1 MLQPKLDSTAN
12 YITGFENTYL
22 FLDQDSSVFTAPKNE
37 TLTIVDI
44 FTKDKEVQR
53 ELRAQEGATLH
64 YIKISKSKKSVSVK
78 YINDIKEDATLNMSL
93 FEFESSD
100 NIVETK
106 LKSKSANFTINA
118 LLDLKDD
125 SKVLYDVQ
133 TTHQNKSFS
142 DIVFK
147 NLLNDKS
154 SVKLNMFSVVE
165 DTAAF
170 SKAFQ
175 NSKTILLSDDSS
187 IAVTPHLEISIDEL
201 EASHGATYG
210 DLEKEALYYLQSR
223 GIKESDAKII
233 LLDAIRNEVF
243 MSLENE
249 KLVEYIKGI
258 L

>member
-12 YITGFENTYL
+12 YITGFKNTYL
-22 FLDQDSSVFTAPKNE
+22 FLDQDSSVFVAPKNE

-44 FTKDKEVQR
+44 FTKDIEVQR

-64 YIKISKSKKSVSVK
+64 YIKIAKSKKSASVK
-78 YINDIKEDATLNMSL
+78 YINDIGANATLNMSL
-93 FEFESSD
+93 FEFESSQ

-106 LKSKSANFTINA
+106 LKNESANFTINA
-118 LLDLKDD
+118 LIDLKNDA
-125 SKVLYDVQ
+125 KVSYDVQ
-133 TTHQNKSFS
+133 TTHQTKSFS

-147 NLLNDKS
+147 NLLNDTS
-154 SVKLNMFSVVE
+154 SVKLNMFSIVE
-165 DTAAF
+165 ETAAF

-210 DLEKEALYYLQSR
+210 DLDREALYYLKSR
-223 GIKESDAKII
+223 GIEESAAKIM

-243 MSLENE
+243 MSLEDE
-249 KLVEYIKGI
+249 KLVEYLKG
-258 L
+258 LL

>member
-12 YITGFENTYL
+12 YITGFKNTYL
-22 FLDQDSSVFTAPKNE
+22 FLDQDSSVFVASKNE

-44 FTKDKEVQR
+44 FTKDIEVQR
-53 ELRAQEGATLH
+53 ELRVEEGATLH
-64 YIKISKSKKSVSVK
+64 YIKIAKSKKSSNVK
-78 YINDIKEDATLNMSL
+78 YINDIKDNATLNMSL
-93 FEFESSD
+93 FEFESS
-100 NIVETK
+100 
-106 LKSKSANFTINA
+106 
-118 LLDLKDD
+118 
-125 SKVLYDVQ
+125 YDVQ

-147 NLLNDKS
+147 NLLDDKS
-154 SVKLNMFSVVE
+154 SVKLNMFSIVE
-165 DTAAF
+165 NTAAF

-175 NSKTILLSDDSS
+175 NSKTILLSDDAS

-210 DLEKEALYYLQSR
+210 DLDREALYYLKSR
-223 GIKESDAKII
+223 GIEESDAKII

-243 MSLENE
+243 MNLNDE